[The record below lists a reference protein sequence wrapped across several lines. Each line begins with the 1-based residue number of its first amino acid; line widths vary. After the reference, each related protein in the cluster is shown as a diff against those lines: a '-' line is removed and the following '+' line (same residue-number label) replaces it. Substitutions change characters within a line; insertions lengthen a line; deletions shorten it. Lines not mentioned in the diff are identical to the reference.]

1 MDYKIMHDKKN
12 RPKLEKDGVAI
23 VATLR
28 KLGIDRM
35 EVNYPIFNLIIMH
48 WQFVFILNG
57 WMFSFF
63 NMQNIHDKLLD
74 ISTFN
79 GVTISL
85 QYLSNYVG
93 LLEFNCQKLCS
104 KGRCTL
110 KNILTF
116 MWIHAKQ

>member
-93 LLEFNCQKLCS
+93 LLD
-104 KGRCTL
+104 
-110 KNILTF
+110 I
-116 MWIHAKQ
+116 

>member
-1 MDYKIMHDKKN
+1 
-12 RPKLEKDGVAI
+12 
-23 VATLR
+23 LR

-35 EVNYPIFNLIIMH
+35 EVNYPIFTLIIMH
-48 WQFVFILNG
+48 WQIVFILNG
-57 WMFSFF
+57 WMFSFC

-93 LLEFNCQKLCS
+93 LLD
-104 KGRCTL
+104 
-110 KNILTF
+110 I
-116 MWIHAKQ
+116 

>member
-1 MDYKIMHDKKN
+1 MHDKKN
-12 RPKLEKDGVAI
+12 RPKLEKDGATI

-35 EVNYPIFNLIIMH
+35 EVNYHIFNLIIMH
-48 WQFVFILNG
+48 WKIVFILNG
-57 WMFSFF
+57 WMFSFS

-85 QYLSNYVG
+85 QYLETYVG
-93 LLEFNCQKLCS
+93 LLD
-104 KGRCTL
+104 
-110 KNILTF
+110 I
-116 MWIHAKQ
+116 